1 MERMFECRDL
11 WFCSCTCL
19 GVHTTS
25 RCSQQTG
32 LAGACRHRSQRRQCR
47 QLVKAEYAGQAEHA
61 GRWGKQGKQGK
72 QGGREG
78 REAGRASRAGRASSN
93 ACGFMIGDGI
103 LNWIVNR
110 LYQNTI
116 WAHLECVHL
125 VSDQT
130 FLDVNLVETYEVYSH
145 LHIPNAWEH
154 YFCRAGAV
162 FYSQKL

>member
-11 WFCSCTCL
+11 WFCSCMCL

-47 QLVKAEYAGQAEHA
+47 QLVKAEYAGEAEHA
-61 GRWGKQGKQGK
+61 CRWGKQGKQGK

-93 ACGFMIGDGI
+93 VCGFKISDNMFD
-103 LNWIVNR
+103 LCVN
-110 LYQNTI
+110 
-116 WAHLECVHL
+116 
-125 VSDQT
+125 
-130 FLDVNLVETYEVYSH
+130 
-145 LHIPNAWEH
+145 
-154 YFCRAGAV
+154 
-162 FYSQKL
+162 

>member
-1 MERMFECRDL
+1 MVLFLHVFGRTHTQRQDVRNRQ
-11 WFCSCTCL
+11 
-19 GVHTTS
+19 GVQEH
-25 RCSQQTG
+25 
-32 LAGACRHRSQRRQCR
+32 ACRYGTQRRQCR

-116 WAHLECVHL
+116 WAHLECVDL
-125 VSDQT
+125 V
-130 FLDVNLVETYEVYSH
+130 FE
-145 LHIPNAWEH
+145 
-154 YFCRAGAV
+154 
-162 FYSQKL
+162 